1 MNEGQERE
9 LISYTDDDGNEGT
22 LEVLDYFFYNGEEY
36 AVITVVGEEDEER
49 AHGEDCDCEQDVFFM
64 KVTQLEDDEV
74 ELEPVDDELADKL
87 LEVVNN
93 QYEEDEDE

>member
-1 MNEGQERE
+1 METENERE
-9 LISYTDDDGNEGT
+9 FISYTDDDGNEGE

-36 AVITVVGEEDEER
+36 AVITVTDEDDAEHEC
-49 AHGEDCDCEQDVFFM
+49 GEDCDCEQDVFFM

-87 LEVVNN
+87 LEVINQ
-93 QYEEDEDE
+93 QYEDDEE

>member
-1 MNEGQERE
+1 MDMEHERE
-9 LISYTDDDGNEGT
+9 FVSYIDDDGNEGT

-36 AVITVVGEEDEER
+36 AVITVVDEDEPEHE
-49 AHGEDCDCEQDVFFM
+49 HGENCDCEQDVFFM

-87 LEVVNN
+87 LEVINN
-93 QYEEDEDE
+93 QYTEEDE